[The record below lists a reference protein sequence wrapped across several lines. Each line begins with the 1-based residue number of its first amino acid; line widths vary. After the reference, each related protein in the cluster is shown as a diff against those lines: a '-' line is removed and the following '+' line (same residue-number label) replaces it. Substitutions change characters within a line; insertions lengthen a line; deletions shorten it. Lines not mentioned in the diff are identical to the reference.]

1 MSKQRIYLDNNAT
14 TAVAPEVSN
23 AIMEELNAPPSNPSS
38 VHFFG
43 QMAKARLSKA
53 RSSIASHLKVKPTEI
68 VFTSGGT
75 ESMNLLIQGFC
86 TKEPGHIIT
95 SNIEHSCV
103 YQTLK
108 KLEEKGWE
116 VTCLPAGSFGAV
128 PPSQI
133 EEAIKP
139 NTRLIVLS
147 SANSETGVKHEID
160 SISKIA
166 EKGKIGFIVDAVAS
180 FGKEAL
186 VIPDGVSGMGFSSH
200 KIHGPKGVGFAFV
213 RSHAAIKPLMFGGEQ
228 EFTLRSGTENLPG
241 IVGLAA
247 AVELLQDQE
256 SITSGMNKLRDYFEK
271 ELEERASP
279 IIINGEGPR
288 APNVS
293 NVSFPGVDGETLLIQ
308 LDLHGVAASHGS
320 ACSSGSLEPSRIL
333 LNMGLAKSRAASSV
347 RFSLSRYTT
356 KEEIDPAIAIIASL
370 VKQIRNLS

>member
-1 MSKQRIYLDNNAT
+1 
-14 TAVAPEVSN
+14 
-23 AIMEELNAPPSNPSS
+23 MEELNAPPSNPSS

-53 RSSIASHLKVKPTEI
+53 RSAIASHLKVKPTEV

-86 TKEPGHIIT
+86 SKEPGHIIT

-108 KLEEKGWE
+108 KLQEKGWE
-116 VTCLPAGSFGAV
+116 VTYVPAGSFGAV
-128 PPSQI
+128 TPSQI

-147 SANSETGVKHEID
+147 SANSETGVKHEIE

-166 EKGKIGFIVDAVAS
+166 EKAKIGFIVDAVAS

-186 VIPDGVSGMGFSSH
+186 VIPHGVTGMGFSSH
-200 KIHGPKGVGFAFV
+200 KIHGPKGVGFAFI
-213 RSHAAIKPLMFGGEQ
+213 RSHAQIKPLVFGGEQ

-247 AVELLQDQE
+247 AVELLREQE
-256 SITSGMNKLRDYFEK
+256 SITSGMNTLRDYFEK
-271 ELEERASP
+271 ELQVRASP
-279 IIINGEGPR
+279 ILINGEGPR
-288 APNVS
+288 VS
-293 NVSFPGVDGETLLIQ
+293 NVSNISFPDVDGETLLIQ

-333 LNMGLAKSRAASSV
+333 LNMGLAKSRAGSSV

-356 KEEIDPAIAIIASL
+356 KEEIDKAIAIIASL
-370 VKQIRNLS
+370 VKQIRELS